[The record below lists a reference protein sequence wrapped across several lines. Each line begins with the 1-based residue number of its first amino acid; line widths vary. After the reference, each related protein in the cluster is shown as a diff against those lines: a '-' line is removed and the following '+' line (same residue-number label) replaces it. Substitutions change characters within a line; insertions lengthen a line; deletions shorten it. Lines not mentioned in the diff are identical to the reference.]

1 MNTVI
6 SKKYLVPMLGAA
18 ALFATPAHAQEPTEI
33 GTFGDW
39 KAYSYSSDGGKVC
52 YIISQPKES
61 SPKDV
66 KRDPVHFIVTHR
78 TKGKSRNEVNTIIGY
93 PFKKGSYATL
103 QIDGNAYELFTNG
116 DGAWLDS
123 KDKDSRVVAGMKR
136 GRKMSVKGVS
146 WRGTKTSDAYSLSG
160 VTAAMKAIDDA
171 CK

>member
-1 MNTVI
+1 MNRVM
-6 SKKYLVPMLGAA
+6 SRKCLVPLLGAA
-18 ALFATPAHAQEPTEI
+18 ALCATPVLAQDPTAI

-39 KAYSYSSDGGKVC
+39 TAYSYNSDGGKVC
-52 YIISQPKES
+52 YIISQPKNS

-103 QIDGNAYELFTNG
+103 QIDGNSYELFTNG

-136 GRKMSVKGVS
+136 GRNMKVQGVS
-146 WRGTKTSDAYSLSG
+146 WRGTKTSDAYSLNG